1 MRIVCQK
8 CSAAY
13 AIDDKFITAK
23 GVRAQCPRCR
33 HLQLVKKDDLQANE
47 IAEISSP
54 DARAAVAAAAAA
66 AAAVPTPAPSAFLFD
81 LEAPPPPAA
90 KAPPSPPLAPAEPPP
105 PPPSNVGTELDFGEF
120 DLGEPPPHP
129 SDAPEAPM
137 QMDFSAPEPMA
148 PPLAAPEPS
157 GVKCRTCG
165 KALTDPFDQAIGICD
180 DCRSKVDSEA
190 TPAQAATELFEPAP
204 KPSQPKVTPAVPLP
218 LAAAAPAAPVKKRS
232 SAAIEDEEDDGRK
245 TKLAMALVGV
255 LVLAGIGTVL
265 AIKKPWARK
274 PPPLAAR
281 LTPGAEKPI
290 ERAVE
295 AWKLRF
301 VDDLTGSSAD
311 HLAAG
316 EEQLAKDTGSGYLEA
331 EEEFQKALVL
341 DKSNDRAIAGWV
353 LAMAFGRG
361 RGIEDEMAK
370 VAEDLLVAA
379 EQRGGAGRVYTAHAH
394 LLLARGGN
402 MNDIK
407 VMAERGQSSPSD
419 RDRALAFLAEGQSML
434 SKNPNVA
441 AESFA
446 KALKL
451 DPKLKRAYLAQS
463 QLLLSLGR
471 YREAVANIEKRLE
484 FDPDQWESADALAR
498 TWLEVGE
505 IAKAKKVYETA
516 FAADP
521 RNFRARLALVVLA
534 YQHENNVD
542 AALELF
548 DGIMADEDKLEEKDL
563 VEALGHRAAAQR
575 LAGDTEGALASAE
588 KAIGL
593 KTRDPH
599 VNLQRFLIA
608 IDQANA
614 GEARA
619 QWPFISKKLGDVALE
634 GTLEGCLLLVE
645 GKPAEAMR
653 AFAAANEK
661 DPRRIDALL
670 LAGASAAKAKNESK
684 AYEYVLKYALKGDP
698 RYGGPLPVMARFF
711 VRPQDLLRQ
720 AKGAFDPLRSAADD
734 PNVPMAEGLIA
745 WYANDF
751 AGAEKQFVRVL
762 AADPASGEALA
773 FRSLLA
779 LRRKENG
786 VALKLAQK
794 AVAIEK
800 QLGLAHYALGM
811 ALMATNQFETAKAP
825 FRTAFELEPKLSA
838 PQVKLAE
845 IEMKQKKPE
854 DARRILSGVLLVDPL
869 YFDAKK
875 ALYALP

>member
-33 HLQLVKKDDLQANE
+33 HLQLVKKDDLQPNE

-54 DARAAVAAAAAA
+54 DARAAAAAASSS
-66 AAAVPTPAPSAFLFD
+66 VPKPAPSAFLFD
-81 LEAPPPPAA
+81 LEGPPGPAKAAPPAALPPPPPAG
-90 KAPPSPPLAPAEPPP
+90 S
-105 PPPSNVGTELDFGEF
+105 SNVGTELDFGEF
-120 DLGEPPPHP
+120 DLGEPPPATG
-129 SDAPEAPM
+129 DAPEAPM

-148 PPLAAPEPS
+148 PPPPPPAPEVT

-165 KALTDPFDQAIGICD
+165 KELTDPFDQAIGVCD
-180 DCRSKVDSEA
+180 DCRSKVDSETNPSA
-190 TPAQAATELFEPAP
+190 VPAQAVEPAP
-204 KPSQPKVTPAVPLP
+204 KPLPPAAPPVAAAVP
-218 LAAAAPAAPVKKRS
+218 APVKKRS
-232 SAAIEDEEDDGRK
+232 SAAIEDDEDEAGQK
-245 TKLAMALVGV
+245 KKLAMALVAV
-255 LVLAGIGTVL
+255 LVVAGIGTVL
-265 AIKKPWARK
+265 VIKRPWARK

-295 AWKLRF
+295 SWKLRF
-301 VDDLTGSSAD
+301 VDDLSGSSAD

-316 EEQLAKDTGSGYLEA
+316 EEQLQKDTGSGYLEA

-341 DKSNDRAIAGWV
+341 DKGNDRAIAGYV

-361 RGIEDEMAK
+361 RGIEDDMAK

-419 RDRALAFLAEGQSML
+419 GDRALAFLAEGQSML
-434 SKNPNVA
+434 AKNPNVA

-484 FDPDQWESADALAR
+484 LDPDQWESADALAR

-505 IAKAKKVYETA
+505 TAKARKVYETA

-542 AALELF
+542 GALELF
-548 DGIMADEDKLEEKDL
+548 DGIVADEEKIEVKDL

-575 LAGDTEGALASAE
+575 LAGDTEGAIASAE
-588 KAIGL
+588 KAIRL
-593 KTRDPH
+593 KTQDPH

-619 QWPFISKKLGDVALE
+619 QWPFISKKLGDAALE
-634 GTLEGCLLLVE
+634 ATLEGCLLLVE

-653 AFAAANEK
+653 TFAAANEK

-670 LAGASAAKAKNESK
+670 LAGASAARAKNESK
-684 AYEYVLKYALKGDP
+684 AYEYVLKNALKGDP

-711 VRPQDLLRQ
+711 VRSQDLLRP
-720 AKGAFDPLRSAADD
+720 AKGTFEPLRSAADD

-751 AGAEKQFVRVL
+751 AGAEKHFTRVL
-762 AADPASGEALA
+762 AADPASGEALS

-786 VALKLAQK
+786 NALKLAQK

-825 FRTAFELEPKLSA
+825 FRTAFELEPKLAA